1 MYAAIVGGTVGG
13 IVGGLVLM
21 GIIVT
26 VVGCVLKRKREVLIK
41 CLLRS
46 LFYALCS
53 MLHGTEE
60 W

>member
-1 MYAAIVGGTVGG
+1 MYIKYYQQLAPDVNLCNAAIVGGTVGG

-41 CLLRS
+41 
-46 LFYALCS
+46 
-53 MLHGTEE
+53 
-60 W
+60 